1 VNCLALNKTGA
12 NRREFGGWRL
22 GEIDSMTISTKLIGL
37 IMTVTLWAGGVA
49 GQGLTAP
56 GMGDDFPPDLTLP
69 SSGADDSAFTTM
81 PLPGGGEEALPAV
94 QGAPAFSAPYDDG
107 HGGYD
112 LGVECDTPAIGGLWN
127 EYAPIE
133 STGTWLHRGFWYAEV
148 DAVIY
153 NRMWNRDDLR
163 LAVQDPN
170 VELPPVNNQSVG
182 FNPIFIDTNRIM
194 IIQGEL
200 PGRDAAVRTTLGHF
214 LFRDSRNRDHTLE
227 FTAFG
232 GGNWEQ
238 NRVISSEQ
246 PFGLFVPWSIDGGNI
261 SFDGSSRQSVD
272 YESHFKSFEMNYRVR
287 QRLGRDQL
295 VMDPNGGWHRAA
307 NAGFEREYLSGLRIM
322 ELEDILD
329 WRAEDIGVVGD
340 DGRYHIRTDN
350 DLFGIQFGGG
360 LKYQAPRWSVG
371 LFGKG
376 GVFLNDALG
385 RTDLTFTDEDLDDA
399 NLRLRE
405 DQLSF
410 IGEFKLHSRFHI
422 TPNTSLR
429 AAYEMMFLSSV
440 ALAPAQATFIPEFS
454 YLNTTG
460 DPFFHG
466 VSFGFEGYW

>member
-1 VNCLALNKTGA
+1 MSLAS
-12 NRREFGGWRL
+12 
-22 GEIDSMTISTKLIGL
+22 GEIQSMTNSTRLIGL
-37 IMTVTLWAGGVA
+37 IMTAALWAG
-49 GQGLTAP
+49 TAAAQDLS
-56 GMGDDFPPDLTLP
+56 GSYSADDLPPDLTLP
-69 SSGADDSAFTTM
+69 SSGAGGAPMSTM
-81 PLPGGGEEALPAV
+81 PLPDI
-94 QGAPAFSAPYDDG
+94 QGAVPPGQSDTPGFSLPQV
-107 HGGYD
+107 HGYD
-112 LGVECDTPAIGGLWN
+112 SYDAGMGCDPPQIDGLWG
-127 EYAPIE
+127 EFAPIE
-133 STGTWLHRGFWYAEV
+133 STGTWLQRGFWYAEF

-153 NRMWNRDDLR
+153 NRLWNRDDLR
-163 LAVQDPN
+163 LAAADPN
-170 VELPPVNNQSVG
+170 VELPPVNNQSLG
-182 FNPIFIDTNRIM
+182 FNPVFIDTNRIM

-214 LFRDSRNRDHTLE
+214 LFRDSLNRDHTVE

-238 NRVISSEQ
+238 NRVITSEQ
-246 PFGLFVPWSIDGGNI
+246 PFGLFVPWSVDGGNI

-272 YESHFKSFEMNYRVR
+272 YESHYKSFEMNYRVQ

-307 NAGFEREYLSGLRIM
+307 NEGFEREYLAGLRIM

-329 WRAEDIGVVGD
+329 WRAEDIAVVGD

-360 LKYQAPRWSVG
+360 LKYQKSRWSLG
-371 LFGKG
+371 LFAKG

-385 RTDLTFTDEDLDDA
+385 RTQLTFTDEDQDDA
-399 NLRLRE
+399 DLRLRE

-422 TPNTSLR
+422 TPNTSFR
-429 AAYEMMFLSSV
+429 AAYEMMVLTSL

-460 DPFFHG
+460 DPFYHG